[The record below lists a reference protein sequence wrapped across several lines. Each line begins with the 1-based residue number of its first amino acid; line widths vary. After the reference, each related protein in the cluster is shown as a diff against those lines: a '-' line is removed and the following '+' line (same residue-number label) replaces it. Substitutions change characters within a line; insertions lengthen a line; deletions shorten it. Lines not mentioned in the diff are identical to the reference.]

1 MEGACTSGAESGMPI
16 MAVSPSPS
24 PDPLL
29 QCKTGELNY
38 LQLQH
43 FQIRLRYCWKTHQ
56 CLKTCHWMSLCLEHQ
71 LGIIF
76 GDSCCH
82 RQVRQKCTV
91 WILQDT
97 SRCSSIVPSESGL
110 TSSTS
115 LKERERVRNCSACHL
130 LNPDHLFKLHLPFIF
145 FFGHAVFC
153 SILCV
158 SPVDR
163 HILYIG
169 KLTKLTRL
177 TWFKPIILWVAMP
190 VDCWTASERKIC
202 LMR

>member
-115 LKERERVRNCSACHL
+115 LKEREREWGIVQHVIFWILIICSSSICHL
-130 LNPDHLFKLHLPFIF
+130 FSFLVML
-145 FFGHAVFC
+145 
-153 SILCV
+153 S
-158 SPVDR
+158 S
-163 HILYIG
+163 
-169 KLTKLTRL
+169 
-177 TWFKPIILWVAMP
+177 VAFS
-190 VDCWTASERKIC
+190 VY
-202 LMR
+202 LL